1 MADDLFERYK
11 EALKDGHVAV
21 LRGRLE
27 EAIAH
32 YRRAGEIATE
42 RALPHSSLGGV
53 LLRLGRVDEA
63 VAAYEEALRRAPLD
77 EGALGGHS
85 DALLA
90 AGRRTE
96 AAEVLDRLAQ
106 VQLEKGHR
114 GDALATRD
122 LARAIRHAGAHGRA
136 GEPGG
141 ATAADHAGPAGTQA
155 VAPESGSDGDLEGE
169 APEAEPAEAEA
180 EVELADVGGDRHSLV
195 RKGEQRLAAG
205 RAAAAARRPADAVRA
220 YVEAARSYAAAG
232 AIDGA
237 LDACQHALTVAPG
250 AAEVH
255 LALARLYLQR
265 GWRDRAVEKLLLL
278 DRLLELDGAEGSRE
292 RVAALAAEH
301 VPDEPRLAT
310 VARAQRP
317 LGERESGTGH

>member
-32 YRRAGEIATE
+32 YRRAGEIAAE

-63 VAAYEEALRRAPLD
+63 VAAYEEALRRSPLD
-77 EGALGGHS
+77 EGALSGHS

-96 AAEVLDRLAQ
+96 AAEVLDRLGQ

-114 GDALATRD
+114 AEALATRD
-122 LARAIRHAGAHGRA
+122 LARAIRHAGSQGRA

-141 ATAADHAGPAGTQA
+141 ATAGGYDRPAETQA
-155 VAPESGSDGDLEGE
+155 VPPEPGSDGDLEGE
-169 APEAEPAEAEA
+169 AADAEPAD
-180 EVELADVGGDRHSLV
+180 VEPDDVGDDRQSLV

-205 RAAAAARRPADAVRA
+205 RAAAARRRPGEAVRA
-220 YVEAARSYAAAG
+220 YVEAARAYAAAG

-255 LALARLYLQR
+255 LALARLYFQR
-265 GWRDRAVEKLLLL
+265 GWRDRAVEKLFLL

-292 RVAALAAEH
+292 RVGALAAEH
-301 VPDEPRLAT
+301 VADEPRLAS
-310 VARAQRP
+310 VARGQRP
-317 LGERESGTGH
+317 LAEPESGPGD